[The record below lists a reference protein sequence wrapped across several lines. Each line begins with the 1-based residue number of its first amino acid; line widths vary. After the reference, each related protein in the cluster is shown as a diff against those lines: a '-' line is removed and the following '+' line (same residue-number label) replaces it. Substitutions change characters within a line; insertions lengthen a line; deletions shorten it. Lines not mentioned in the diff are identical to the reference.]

1 MNLIILYFCRKKMG
15 HILRIKH
22 LLISFAATFVLMPQ
36 TTVFAQP
43 EPDSVLVH
51 RADSIL
57 LKADESMQK
66 YDYRNAARQFRKAV
80 ETVENITDLVSKIRI
95 YLTVAQGNMIANP
108 NHSLRYLNPALGFS
122 NSLRDTNLLATCYRM
137 LGLDA
142 QNTGYLLTAEDY
154 TLYAARLDSASH
166 NPNLAQSLC
175 LLGNI
180 YSSLAERQHSD
191 SIARLAIVYL
201 KNTLHQCDSLGIE
214 GKTRDAAILGL
225 ASAYIGL
232 AEITDNKRYTD
243 TCNLYFTQVKDS
255 PNLDILAART
265 VNAVN
270 VRYLIQR
277 KKFRQALDFIN
288 ADSISYFRT
297 KVGQAEYHRNLYKIY
312 EARGSYGKAFVHL
325 KLYTDIDNEIHG
337 ENSVRTVVTSANRKS
352 AAIER
357 LSHEAEIRVFEAERS
372 KMQVINISLACGL
385 IVVLLAVFLVYQMLQ
400 TKRRANA
407 DLARKNT
414 ELAEQKEEIETQ
426 RDTIKKQR
434 DEIQESI
441 NYARRIQRSLL
452 TPEETISSIFPDH
465 FLLYKPRNVVS
476 GDYYWVGQFG
486 DNKVCIVADC
496 TGHGVP
502 GGFMSVLGMTN
513 LNWIVRQDIGPNEIL
528 NRLREAIITNLRQ
541 RDDAPTALQD
551 DGEPY
556 SFVERSSDGMDAA
569 VYVINEQQMKLAFA
583 GANNPLVLIRNGE
596 VQLLKANKM
605 PVGIYARMNP
615 FENTVVDLQKGDCI
629 YTYSDGFQ
637 DQFSSDNDR
646 KFTGRRLRELL
657 LNIHQCPMS
666 EQKEIL
672 NRTYEEWR
680 GPAENQTDDVVIM
693 GVRI

>member
-1 MNLIILYFCRKKMG
+1 MRHF
-15 HILRIKH
+15 LRIEH
-22 LLISFAATFVLMPQ
+22 LFISLAAALVLMPKAGTLAQ
-36 TTVFAQP
+36 T
-43 EPDSVLVH
+43 EPDSVLVR

-57 LKADESMQK
+57 LKADELMQK
-66 YDYRNAARQFRKAV
+66 YDYKNASRQFTMAV
-80 ETVENITDLVSKIRI
+80 ETVENISDLVSKVRI
-95 YLTVAQGNMIANP
+95 YLAVAQGNMVANP

-337 ENSVRTVVTSANRKS
+337 ENSVRTVVISANRKS

-357 LSHEAEIRVFEAERS
+357 LSHESEIRVFEAERS
-372 KMQVINISLACGL
+372 KMKVKNISLLCGL
-385 IVVLLAVFLVYQMLQ
+385 IMVILMVVFVARMLQ
-400 TKRRANA
+400 IKRRANS
-407 DLARKNT
+407 DLASKNA
-414 ELAEQKEEIETQ
+414 ELAEQKEEIEAQ
-426 RDTIKKQR
+426 RDTIKNQR
-434 DEIQESI
+434 DEIQASI
-441 NYARRIQRSLL
+441 KYARRIQRSLL
-452 TPEETISSIFPDH
+452 TPEETITRIFPDH
-465 FLLYKPRNVVS
+465 FLLYKPRNIVS
-476 GDYYWVGQFG
+476 GDYYWIGQFG
-486 DNKVCIVADC
+486 DDKVCIVADC

-502 GGFMSVLGMTN
+502 GGFMSVLGMSN
-513 LNWIVRQDIGPNEIL
+513 LNYIVGQDVSPCTIL
-528 NRLREAIITNLRQ
+528 NRLREAIVVNLRQ
-541 RDDAPTALQD
+541 SDDAPTALQD

-556 SFVERSSDGMDAA
+556 SAIDRSCDGMDVA
-569 VYVINEQQMKLAFA
+569 VYVVNEKQMTLTFA
-583 GANNPLVLIRNGE
+583 GANNPLVLIRNNE
-596 VQLLKANKM
+596 INLLKPNKM

-615 FENTVVDLQKGDCI
+615 FENTTIELQKGDCI
-629 YTYSDGFQ
+629 YTFSDGYQ
-637 DQFSSDNDR
+637 DQFGDGCDK
-646 KFTGRRLRELL
+646 KFSGHRLRDLL
-657 LNIHQCPMS
+657 LEIHQRPMS
-666 EQKEIL
+666 EQKDIL
-672 NRTYEEWR
+672 NREHEQWR
-680 GPAENQTDDVVIM
+680 GPASNQTDDVVVM

>member
-1 MNLIILYFCRKKMG
+1 MDM
-15 HILRIKH
+15 KH
-22 LLISFAATFVLMPQ
+22 RYLKYGATFCL
-36 TTVFAQP
+36 TAIFTLLLASAVFAQP
-43 EPDSVLVH
+43 EPDSVLVR

-66 YDYRNAARQFRKAV
+66 YDYPNAARLFRNAV
-80 ETVENITDLVSKIRI
+80 ETVENITDLVSKVRI
-95 YLTVAQGNMIANP
+95 YLTVAQGNMVVRP

-122 NSLRDTNLLATCYRM
+122 NSLRDSNLLATCYRM

-142 QNTGYLLTAEDY
+142 LNTGYLLTAEDH
-154 TLYAARLDSASH
+154 TLYAAHLDSVSH
-166 NPNLAQSLC
+166 NPNLARSLC
-175 LLGNI
+175 LLGHI
-180 YSSLAERQHSD
+180 YSGLAERQHSD
-191 SIARLAIVYL
+191 SIARLAITYL
-201 KNTLHQCDSLGIE
+201 KNTLRQCDSLGIE
-214 GKTRDAAILGL
+214 GKTRDGAILGL

-232 AEITDNKRYTD
+232 AEITGNKHYTD
-243 TCNLYFTQVKDS
+243 TCNVYFTQIKDL
-255 PNLDILAART
+255 PNLDIIAART

-277 KKFRQALDFIN
+277 KKFRQALDLIN
-288 ADSISYFRT
+288 ADSVSYFRT
-297 KVGQAEYHRNLYKIY
+297 KAGQAEFHRNLYKIY

-325 KLYTDIDNEIHG
+325 KRYTDIDNEIHG
-337 ENSVRTVVTSANRKS
+337 ESSVRAAVISANRKS

-357 LSHEAEIRVFEAERS
+357 LSHEAEVRVFEAQRS
-372 KMQVINISLACGL
+372 KMRVINISLACGL
-385 IVVLLAVFLVYQMLQ
+385 VMVLFVVAIVYQMLQ

-407 DLARKNT
+407 ELARKNT
-414 ELAEQKEEIETQ
+414 ELAEQKEEIEAQ
-426 RDTIKKQR
+426 RDTIKNQR

-452 TPEETISSIFPDH
+452 TPEETISSVFPDH

-513 LNWIVRQDIGPNEIL
+513 LNWIVGQDVSPDTIL

-556 SFVERSSDGMDAA
+556 SVIERSSDGMDAA
-569 VYVINEQQMKLAFA
+569 VYVINERQMKLAFA
-583 GANNPLVLIRNGE
+583 GANNPLVLIRDNE

-615 FENTVVDLQKGDCI
+615 FENTIVDLQSGDCI

-646 KFTGRRLRELL
+646 KFTGRRLRDLL
-657 LNIHQCPMS
+657 LKIHQRPMS

-672 NRTYEEWR
+672 NREYEQWR

>member
-1 MNLIILYFCRKKMG
+1 M
-15 HILRIKH
+15 KH
-22 LLISFAATFVLMPQ
+22 RCLKYSATVCFTVIFSLLLAATA
-36 TTVFAQP
+36 TAQP
-43 EPDSVLVH
+43 EPDSVLVR

-57 LKADESMQK
+57 QEADLSMQK
-66 YDYRNAARQFRKAV
+66 YDYPKAARQFRMAV
-80 ETVENITDLVSKIRI
+80 ETVENITDLVSKVRI
-95 YLTVAQGNMIANP
+95 YLAVAQGNMIAMP
-108 NHSLRYLNPALGFS
+108 NHSLRYINPALGFS
-122 NSLRDTNLLATCYRM
+122 NSLRDSNLLATCYRM

-142 QNTGYLLTAEDY
+142 VNTGYLLTAEDY

-166 NPNLAQSLC
+166 NPNLVRSLC
-175 LLGNI
+175 LLGHI
-180 YSSLAERQHSD
+180 YSGLAERQHSD
-191 SIARLAIVYL
+191 SIARLAIFYL
-201 KNTLHQCDSLGIE
+201 KNTLHWCDSLGIS
-214 GKTRDAAILGL
+214 GKTRDGAILGL

-232 AEITDNKRYTD
+232 AEITGNKHYTD
-243 TCNLYFTQVKDS
+243 TCNLYFTQVKDL
-255 PNLDILAART
+255 PNLDIIAART

-277 KKFRQALDFIN
+277 KKFRQALDLIN
-288 ADSISYFRT
+288 ADSVSYFRT
-297 KVGQAEYHRNLYKIY
+297 RAGQAEFHRNMYKIY
-312 EARGSYGKAFVHL
+312 EARGSHGKAFVYL
-325 KLYTDIDNEIHG
+325 KRYTDIDNEIHG
-337 ENSVRTVVTSANRKS
+337 ENSVRSVVISANRKS

-357 LSHEAEIRVFEAERS
+357 LSHEAEVRIFEAERS
-372 KMQVINISLACGL
+372 KMHVINISLACGL
-385 IVVLLAVFLVYQMLQ
+385 VMVLFVAAFVYQMLQ

-407 DLARKNT
+407 ELARKNT
-414 ELAEQKEEIETQ
+414 ELAEQKEEIEAQ
-426 RDTIKKQR
+426 RDTIKNQR

-452 TPEETISSIFPDH
+452 TPEETISSVFPDH

-513 LNWIVRQDIGPNEIL
+513 LNWIVGQDVSPDTIL

-556 SFVERSSDGMDAA
+556 SVIERSSDGMDAA
-569 VYVINEQQMKLAFA
+569 VYVINERQMKLAFA
-583 GANNPLVLIRNGE
+583 GANNPLVLIRDNE

-615 FENTVVDLQKGDCI
+615 FENTVVDLQNGDCI

-657 LNIHQCPMS
+657 LKIHQRPMS

-672 NRTYEEWR
+672 NREYEQWR

-693 GVRI
+693 GVRINN

>member
-1 MNLIILYFCRKKMG
+1 MRHF
-15 HILRIKH
+15 LRIEH
-22 LLISFAATFVLMPQ
+22 LFISLAAALVLMPKAGTLAQ
-36 TTVFAQP
+36 T
-43 EPDSVLVH
+43 EPDSVLVR

-57 LKADESMQK
+57 LKADELMQK
-66 YDYRNAARQFRKAV
+66 YDYKNAFRQFTMAV
-80 ETVENITDLVSKIRI
+80 ETVENISDLVSKVRI
-95 YLTVAQGNMIANP
+95 YLTVAQGNMVANP

-154 TLYAARLDSASH
+154 TLYAAHLDSASH
-166 NPNLAQSLC
+166 NPNLVRSLC
-175 LLGNI
+175 LLGHI
-180 YSSLAERQHSD
+180 YSGLAERQHSD
-191 SIARLAIVYL
+191 SLARLAIVYL
-201 KNTLHQCDSLGIE
+201 NNTLHQCDSLGIE
-214 GKTRDAAILGL
+214 GKTRDAAIIGL

-232 AEITDNKRYTD
+232 AEITGNKHFTD
-243 TCNLYFTQVKDS
+243 TCNLYFTQIKDL
-255 PNLDILAART
+255 PNLDIIAART

-277 KKFRQALDFIN
+277 KKFRQALDLIN
-288 ADSISYFRT
+288 ADSSSYFRS
-297 KVGQAEYHRNLYKIY
+297 KAGQAEYHRNMYKIY
-312 EARGSYGKAFVHL
+312 EARGNYSKAFIHL
-325 KLYTDIDNEIHG
+325 KQYTDIDNEIHG
-337 ENSVRTVVTSANRKS
+337 ENSVRTVVISANRKS

-357 LSHEAEIRVFEAERS
+357 LSHESEIRVFEAERS
-372 KMQVINISLACGL
+372 KMKAINISLLCGL
-385 IVVLLAVFLVYQMLQ
+385 VMVLLVVVFVYQMLQ

-407 DLARKNT
+407 ELARKNT
-414 ELAEQKEEIETQ
+414 ELAEQKEEIEAQ
-426 RDTIKKQR
+426 RDTIKNQR
-434 DEIQESI
+434 DEIQASI

-452 TPEETISSIFPDH
+452 TPEESITQIFPEH
-465 FLLYKPRNVVS
+465 FLLYKPRNIVS

-486 DNKVCIVADC
+486 DNKICIVADC

-513 LNWIVRQDIGPNEIL
+513 LNWIVGQDVDPDEIL

-556 SFVERSSDGMDAA
+556 SFVERSRDGMDAA
-569 VYVINEQQMKLAFA
+569 VFVVNNRQMKLAFA

-596 VQLLKANKM
+596 VKLMKPNKM

-615 FENTVVDLQKGDCI
+615 FESTIVDLQSGDCI

-637 DQFSSDNDR
+637 DQFDRDNER

-657 LNIHQCPMS
+657 LKIHQRPMS

-672 NRTYEEWR
+672 NREYEQWR

>member
-1 MNLIILYFCRKKMG
+1 MRHF
-15 HILRIKH
+15 LRIEH
-22 LLISFAATFVLMPQ
+22 LFISLAAALVLMPKAGTLAQ
-36 TTVFAQP
+36 T
-43 EPDSVLVH
+43 EPDSVLVR

-57 LKADESMQK
+57 LKADELMQK
-66 YDYRNAARQFRKAV
+66 YDYKNASRQFTMAV
-80 ETVENITDLVSKIRI
+80 ETVENISDLVSKVRI
-95 YLTVAQGNMIANP
+95 YLTVAQGNMVANP

-154 TLYAARLDSASH
+154 TLYAAHLDSASH
-166 NPNLAQSLC
+166 NPNLVRSLC
-175 LLGNI
+175 LLGHI
-180 YSSLAERQHSD
+180 YSGLAERQHSD
-191 SIARLAIVYL
+191 SLARLAIVYL
-201 KNTLHQCDSLGIE
+201 NNTLHQCDSLGIE
-214 GKTRDAAILGL
+214 GKTRDAAIIGL

-232 AEITDNKRYTD
+232 AEITGNKHFTD
-243 TCNLYFTQVKDS
+243 TCNLYFTQIKDL
-255 PNLDILAART
+255 PNLDVIAARI

-277 KKFRQALDFIN
+277 KKFRQALDLMN
-288 ADSISYFRT
+288 ADTSSYFRS
-297 KVGQAEYHRNLYKIY
+297 KAGLAEYHRNMYKIY
-312 EARGSYGKAFVHL
+312 EARGNYSKAFIHL
-325 KLYTDIDNEIHG
+325 KQYTDIDNEIHG
-337 ENSVRTVVTSANRKS
+337 ENSVRTVVISANRKS

-357 LSHEAEIRVFEAERS
+357 LSHESEIRVFEAERS
-372 KMQVINISLACGL
+372 KMKAINISLLCGL
-385 IVVLLAVFLVYQMLQ
+385 VMVLLVVVFVYQMLQ

-407 DLARKNT
+407 ELARKNT
-414 ELAEQKEEIETQ
+414 ELAEQKEEIEAQ
-426 RDTIKKQR
+426 RDTIKNQR
-434 DEIQESI
+434 DEIQASI

-452 TPEETISSIFPDH
+452 TPEESITQIFPEH
-465 FLLYKPRNVVS
+465 FLLYKPRNIVS

-486 DNKVCIVADC
+486 DNKICIVADC

-513 LNWIVRQDIGPNEIL
+513 LNWIVGQDVDPDEIL

-569 VYVINEQQMKLAFA
+569 VFVVNNRQMKLAFA

-596 VQLLKANKM
+596 VKLMKPNKM

-615 FENTVVDLQKGDCI
+615 FESTIVDLQSGDCI

-637 DQFSSDNDR
+637 DQFDRDNER

-657 LNIHQCPMS
+657 LKIHQRPMS

-672 NRTYEEWR
+672 NREYEQWR